1 MALCVNGVVRE
12 ATKKAGVSYASP
24 WLWCQDNALFAQLE
38 ATAKEIGADA
48 LVKAAYQ
55 RAVDG
60 LTRKKFT
67 KDGTPIMDPATGQQY
82 VEREYSDTLLMF
94 LLKGALPKTYREN
107 ISAELSGPNGGPVP
121 VQVYLPQKEPTPDA

>member
-1 MALCVNGVVRE
+1 VE
-12 ATKKAGVSYASP
+12 
-24 WLWCQDNALFAQLE
+24 LE
-38 ATAKEIGADA
+38 ASAREISADA

-60 LTRKKFT
+60 LTCKKFT
-67 KDGTPIMDPATGQQY
+67 KAGEPIIDPATNQQY

-107 ISAELSGPNGGPVP
+107 ISQEISGPNGGAIPVLF
-121 VQVYLPQKEPTPDA
+121 YLPAKGSTPDA